1 MVLRCFA
8 TPGTPFFTL
17 LHEALKL
24 HCTRPRLALP
34 CAVVGHNSVHV
45 KRRAV
50 HRERVAAQ
58 RLIVHEAND
67 HVRRRPPRDV
77 DAAIESGGRHLV
89 SEWAGRSDLAIER
102 RCGVLRHI
110 GAALRTRAEKLAQLE
125 SRDCGKPIA
134 ESRVDIETCAALF
147 DYYAEIAPEML
158 ADQPIALPDD
168 AGAFR
173 ARVVP
178 HAVGMVGAVTPWNYP
193 LMQAVVGSLVGC

>member
-1 MVLRCFA
+1 MPNRLASMSFRIAPPRALACAAWRRHLSGRRTIEVVSPRDGAPFA
-8 TPGTPFFTL
+8 T
-17 LHEALKL
+17 LHDWTA
-24 HCTRPRLALP
+24 
-34 CAVVGHNSVHV
+34 S
-45 KRRAV
+45 
-50 HRERVAAQ
+50 
-58 RLIVHEAND
+58 
-67 HVRRRPPRDV
+67 DV

-102 RCGVLRHI
+102 RRGVLRHI
-110 GAALRTRAEKLAQLE
+110 GASLRMRAEELAQLE

-158 ADQPIALPDD
+158 ADQPIALPDV

>member
-1 MVLRCFA
+1 MACPAMPNRLASMSFRLAPPRALAGAAWRRHLSGRRTIEVVSPRDGAPFA
-8 TPGTPFFTL
+8 T
-17 LHEALKL
+17 LHDWTA
-24 HCTRPRLALP
+24 
-34 CAVVGHNSVHV
+34 S
-45 KRRAV
+45 
-50 HRERVAAQ
+50 
-58 RLIVHEAND
+58 
-67 HVRRRPPRDV
+67 DV

-110 GAALRTRAEKLAQLE
+110 GASLRTRTEELAQRE